1 MPEDLVKQHVIALLG
16 KSCELHEAIE
26 QRVREHE
33 SAGGLVVNAGQ
44 VDHDTWEV
52 TDYRTGETLA
62 KGDGGLQGL
71 FECLGSS
78 QAASWALIDPLTE
91 NLYDDELLITPG
103 LPESLCEALDN
114 WIGSRATPDEEVA
127 EFVGWPV
134 ERVAEARED

>member
-1 MPEDLVKQHVIALLG
+1 MSEELVKQHVIALLG
-16 KSCELHEAIE
+16 KSRELQEAIE

-33 SAGGLVVNAGQ
+33 AAGGRVIDGGP

-52 TDYRTGETLA
+52 TDYGTGETLA
-62 KGDGGLQGL
+62 KGDYGLQGL

-78 QAASWALIDPLTE
+78 QAESWALIDPLTE
-91 NLYDDELLITPG
+91 DLYDDELLITPG
-103 LPESLCEALDN
+103 LPESLCDALDN

-134 ERVAEARED
+134 ERVAQARED